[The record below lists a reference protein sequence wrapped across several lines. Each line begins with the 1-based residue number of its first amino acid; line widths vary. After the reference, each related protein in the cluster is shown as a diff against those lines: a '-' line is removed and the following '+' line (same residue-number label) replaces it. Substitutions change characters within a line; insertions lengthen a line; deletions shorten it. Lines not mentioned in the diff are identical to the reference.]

1 MASSIDGQY
10 KVIACQL
17 KTHWLAPGVW
27 SYYIWEIKNGRFKLH
42 NHDVCPSAYVGSF
55 VKHATGDVV
64 ADDAMGTLDMTP
76 DGGQFAGQT
85 LRVSSSLTT
94 QEKLSVWCW
103 PFLDTNVHQATPLIL
118 ARCTK
123 LGNVLKRR
131 RAPCLCDAQPGRT
144 NNQL

>member
-42 NHDVCPSAYVGSF
+42 NLDVCPSAYVGSF

-64 ADDAMGTLDMTP
+64 VDDAV
-76 DGGQFAGQT
+76 Q
-85 LRVSSSLTT
+85 LTDLGVPVLG
-94 QEKLSVWCW
+94 ES
-103 PFLDTNVHQATPLIL
+103 PELI
-118 ARCTK
+118 
-123 LGNVLKRR
+123 
-131 RAPCLCDAQPGRT
+131 PG
-144 NNQL
+144 LIGEDC